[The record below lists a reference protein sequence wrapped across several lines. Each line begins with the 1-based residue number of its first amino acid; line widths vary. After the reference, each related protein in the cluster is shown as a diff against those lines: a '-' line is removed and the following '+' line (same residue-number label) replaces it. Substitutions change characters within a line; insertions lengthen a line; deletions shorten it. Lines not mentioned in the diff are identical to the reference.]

1 MPPQDQALEAYESKL
16 GDAVDKITVL
26 RRLLPYVELDKDA
39 ALTDPMDLINAL
51 YPRVRLAYE
60 LNKNEASSSWD
71 YCKVAAR
78 DWLLKTPRWIPIHRD
93 AYWYQMGCVPP
104 AFQRSDLTMTGEA
117 YSGAYHLTIYERLH
131 DREFW
136 CCLLKKSQVCDPTFI
151 ARIPFAD
158 IPMLGVPEKKEVE
171 S

>member
-39 ALTDPMDLINAL
+39 ALIDPMELIDAL

-60 LNKNEASSSWD
+60 LNKNEASTSWD
-71 YCKVAAR
+71 YCKATTR
-78 DWLLKTPRWIPIHRD
+78 DWLLKTPRWIRIHED

-104 AFQRSDLTMTGEA
+104 HFQRSDMTMTGEA
-117 YSGAYHLTIYERLH
+117 YTGAWHLTLL
-131 DREFW
+131 DRGPGGYW
-136 CCLLKKSQVCDPTFI
+136 CCLLKKSMVVEPSVI

-158 IPMLGVPEKKEVE
+158 IPMLGLPEKEEVE